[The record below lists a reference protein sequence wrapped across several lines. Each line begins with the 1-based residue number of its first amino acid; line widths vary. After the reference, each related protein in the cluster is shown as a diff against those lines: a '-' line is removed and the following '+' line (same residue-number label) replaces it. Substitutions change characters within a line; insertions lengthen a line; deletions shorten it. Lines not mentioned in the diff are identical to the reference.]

1 MIREISYLVNVY
13 YYFYY
18 SKLFPW
24 LFFSYKNLVST
35 GGSQRMFFLSY
46 LFLVLYY
53 SYDLFIMINGK
64 WNTSFFFLTWIEPK
78 IIASLIFTQKGMLKS
93 VNIHI
98 FFLMQSQD
106 CNMPIYTKSRATQ
119 LYQNGFQK
127 ENWFSILLSLLK
139 Q

>member
-64 WNTSFFFLTWIEPK
+64 WNTSFFFFNLDRAK
-78 IIASLIFTQKGMLKS
+78 DNCFTHL
-93 VNIHI
+93 
-98 FFLMQSQD
+98 
-106 CNMPIYTKSRATQ
+106 YTKRNAEISKHSHFFSNAKPGLQ
-119 LYQNGFQK
+119 YANIYQIQGNTIIPEWLPKRELIQHTVKFT
-127 ENWFSILLSLLK
+127 
-139 Q
+139 